1 MGLLDN
7 LERRTDVVMAD
18 VQRMLDHEGGALEA
32 VRCIGLI
39 RKQALIMC
47 DKHTA
52 KYLERREHGCT
63 CLGVQ
68 REGAHIWH
76 R

>member
-7 LERRTDVVMAD
+7 LERRTYVVMAD
-18 VQRMLDHEGGALEA
+18 VQCMLDHEGGALEA
-32 VRCIGLI
+32 VRCIWLI

-52 KYLERREHGCT
+52 KYLEWREHGRT
-63 CLGVQ
+63 RLGVQ
-68 REGAHIWH
+68 RKSAHIWH